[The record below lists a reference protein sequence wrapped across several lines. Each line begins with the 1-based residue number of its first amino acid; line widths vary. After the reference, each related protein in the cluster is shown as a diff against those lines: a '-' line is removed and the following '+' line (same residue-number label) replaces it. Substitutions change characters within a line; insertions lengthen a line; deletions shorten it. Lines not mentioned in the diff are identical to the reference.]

1 MLSSGQ
7 EFDEK
12 CLDSKHILLG
22 CTSIPVGKIKILYLS
37 QFLFFWLAE
46 NSPLKGSIYIM
57 QQTGFYYY
65 KAEAV
70 GQRRKIMFTIIRF
83 AHIPCGHVQLKNI

>member
-12 CLDSKHILLG
+12 FLDSKHTLLG
-22 CTSIPVGKIKILYLS
+22 CTSIPVGKIKI
-37 QFLFFWLAE
+37 FPVAFFWLAE